1 MCKAQ
6 RTDKPK
12 SKEVKERRSLL
23 LFGLLLL
30 TYPLLY
36 FAGYRIPRK
45 PRKISINT
53 KIPATGIHTTKDII
67 LFDQDGKSWAVSR
80 KCTHLGCRVSY
91 HEVEGYLE
99 CPCHQSRFSPDG
111 QVLHGPAKK
120 ALPVYEVKKHD
131 QPPYYV
137 ISI

>member
-6 RTDKPK
+6 TPDRPK
-12 SKEVKERRSLL
+12 SKEGRERRSLL
-23 LFGLLLL
+23 LFGLFLLL
-30 TYPLLY
+30 YPLLY

-45 PRKISINT
+45 PKKIEINS
-53 KIPATGIHTTKDII
+53 KVSATGIHTTKDII
-67 LFDQDGKSWAVSR
+67 LFDQGGKSWAVSR
-80 KCTHLGCRVSY
+80 KCTHLGCRISF

-99 CPCHQSRFSPDG
+99 CPCHQSRFTRDG
-111 QVLHGPAKK
+111 LVMHGPAKK
-120 ALPVYEVKKHD
+120 ALQVYEVEKHD